1 MTTRDSNFAKC
12 PRCGGEGSEVV
23 MYGYN
28 YAEQE
33 ACYLCT
39 GIGRV
44 SKELVSAY
52 RLFLSAGVSPR
63 EICDELFKAAPNLFA

>member
-1 MTTRDSNFAKC
+1 
-12 PRCGGEGSEVV
+12 

-33 ACYLCT
+33 ACYLCA

-52 RLFLSAGVSPR
+52 RLFLSAGVSSR
-63 EICDELFKAAPNLFA
+63 EICDELFKAASNLFA

>member
-1 MTTRDSNFAKC
+1 
-12 PRCGGEGSEVV
+12 